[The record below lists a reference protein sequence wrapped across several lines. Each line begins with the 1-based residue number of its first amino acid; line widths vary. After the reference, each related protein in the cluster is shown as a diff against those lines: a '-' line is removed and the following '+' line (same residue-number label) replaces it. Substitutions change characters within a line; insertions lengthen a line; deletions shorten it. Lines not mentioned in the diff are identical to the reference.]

1 MAQLT
6 EQQRVKRIQE
16 LKAETEKFPPDSP
29 SDILRI
35 PWSGGDHRFCRV
47 ISIEADAVVFNPDS
61 HRLKSQLQD
70 DPAWAD
76 FSKEP
81 LSDAAQAYLAT
92 VIKNT
97 RKNFEQ
103 LKHSLLT
110 EGQSTPGVITD
121 RGILINGNSR
131 CVAIREFE
139 DASKRVIRVAVL
151 PSAGP
156 QQLALLELHLQMQKE
171 WKEDYSFTNEL
182 LFIEE
187 MRHVHDMSPQAI
199 GRELRYSPE
208 NPKKGTKKVE
218 FFLGVL
224 DLIRHMQKIPADGL
238 KLSFFD
244 AVEEQHFRDLLPKYE
259 QLKDTSP
266 VEAQALLTRWLLAV
280 KMGVTA
286 VHDLRRVIPD
296 ENFVTEFV
304 EPHLRDDDVVG
315 SVIDD
320 LILSGSDGA
329 KVDLGGIDLLKGGDE
344 QPSTDGTKAAALL
357 HLVTQSDNK
366 VHVPVPGSNKDVTI
380 NAEKLNEAVAIAVKT
395 GMKEKRS
402 EDRDSKRAEA
412 PALCLKEASNS
423 LQKTIE
429 ALQRAKDDDGFDT
442 SRKKTLT
449 VKLKAHRK
457 ALHELEQAFAKLG
470 IPTQ

>member
-6 EQQRVKRIQE
+6 DAQRVQRIKE

-35 PWSGGDHRFCRV
+35 PWSGGDHKFCRV
-47 ISIEADAVVFNPDS
+47 ISIEAGAVVFNPDS

-70 DPAWAD
+70 DPTWVAL
-76 FSKEP
+76 SKEP
-81 LSDAAQAYLAT
+81 FSDAAQAYLGKT
-92 VIKNT
+92 IKDS

-121 RGILINGNSR
+121 RGVLINGNSR

-151 PSAGP
+151 PSAPP

-187 MRHVHDMSPQAI
+187 MRHVHNMTPQAI
-199 GRELRYSPE
+199 ARELRYSPE
-208 NPKKGTKKVE
+208 SATKGAKKVE
-218 FFLGVL
+218 FLLSVL
-224 DLIRHMQKIPADGL
+224 DLIRLMQKIPKDGL
-238 KLSFFD
+238 KLSAFD

-259 QLKDTSP
+259 QLKDSSTA
-266 VEAQALLTRWLLAV
+266 EAHALLTRWLLAV
-280 KMGVTA
+280 KIGVTS

-296 ENFVTEFV
+296 ENFVTDFV
-304 EPHLRDDDVVG
+304 EPNLRDDELLGPMVDELIKTEPDTKP
-315 SVIDD
+315 SD
-320 LILSGSDGA
+320 LGEVDLLTGGTDTPSDDGA
-329 KVDLGGIDLLKGGDE
+329 KA
-344 QPSTDGTKAAALL
+344 TALL
-357 HLVTQSDNK
+357 NLVTQRDNQVK
-366 VHVPVPGSNKDVTI
+366 ITVAGANNDVTLTTDKV
-380 NAEKLNEAVAIAVKT
+380 NDAVTFAVKT

-402 EDRDSKRAEA
+402 EDRDSRRAEA
-412 PALCLKEASNS
+412 PARHLKESTDS
-423 LQKTIE
+423 LHKCIE
-429 ALQRAKDDDGFDT
+429 ALERAKNDDAFDD

-449 VKLKAHRK
+449 AKLKKTRK
-457 ALHELEQAFAKLG
+457 TLADLEDAFTKLG
-470 IPTQ
+470 IATK